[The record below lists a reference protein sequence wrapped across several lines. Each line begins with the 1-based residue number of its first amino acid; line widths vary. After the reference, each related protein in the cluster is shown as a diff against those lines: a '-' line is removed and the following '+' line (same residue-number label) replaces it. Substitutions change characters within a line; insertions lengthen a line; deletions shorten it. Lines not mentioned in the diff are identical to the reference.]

1 MADLSRY
8 SSRPL
13 DFMYRFIRRRWI
25 AHAAILACVLA
36 AVICSV
42 SAQYG
47 VKFLVDA
54 LSEGI
59 GEMRNVW
66 SAFLMLV
73 LLIAADNLLWRIA
86 SLIANF
92 SFVGVT
98 GDLRRDLFSHLTR
111 HAPSYFADRLPGTLA
126 SRVTATSNAVFA
138 TENMFVWNILPPCA
152 ATVAAVAFVG
162 AISVPIAAT
171 LTLVAGILMV
181 AMFRMAAAG
190 RPLHHD
196 FADKTASVD
205 GQMVDVLSNMPI
217 VRAFCGWGREQH
229 RFDSIVDQEMTARR
243 SSLLYLERLRILHAS
258 VIVILTVGSRQ

>member
-13 DFMYRFIRRRWI
+13 DFMYRFIRRRWL

-36 AVICSV
+36 AVVCSV

-47 VKFLVDA
+47 IKFLVDA
-54 LSEGI
+54 LSQGI
-59 GEMRNVW
+59 GKMRSVW

-73 LLIAADNLLWRIA
+73 LLIAADNLLWRVA

-126 SRVTATSNAVFA
+126 SRITATPNAVFT
-138 TENMFVWNILPPCA
+138 TENMFVWNILP
-152 ATVAAVAFVG
+152 TVAAVAFVG

-171 LTLVAGILMV
+171 LTLV
-181 AMFRMAAAG
+181 
-190 RPLHHD
+190 
-196 FADKTASVD
+196 
-205 GQMVDVLSNMPI
+205 
-217 VRAFCGWGREQH
+217 
-229 RFDSIVDQEMTARR
+229 
-243 SSLLYLERLRILHAS
+243 
-258 VIVILTVGSRQ
+258 

>member
-1 MADLSRY
+1 
-8 SSRPL
+8 
-13 DFMYRFIRRRWI
+13 MYRFIRRRWI
-25 AHAAILACVLA
+25 AHAAILVCVLA
-36 AVICSV
+36 AVVCSV

-59 GEMRNVW
+59 GGMRNVW

-126 SRVTATSNAVFA
+126 SRVTATSNAVFT
-138 TENMFVWNILPPCA
+138 TENMFVWQEDRCI
-152 ATVAAVAFVG
+152 T
-162 AISVPIAAT
+162 ISPT
-171 LTLVAGILMV
+171 
-181 AMFRMAAAG
+181 R
-190 RPLHHD
+190 
-196 FADKTASVD
+196 
-205 GQMVDVLSNMPI
+205 Q
-217 VRAFCGWGREQH
+217 
-229 RFDSIVDQEMTARR
+229 RR
-243 SSLLYLERLRILHAS
+243 SMGKWSTSSAICRSYAHFAGWAAS
-258 VIVILTVGSRQ
+258 NTALIQLSIKK